1 MIYFDINA
9 VVRACFV
16 LVILPLSCFPQSA
29 ENWITLPREQ
39 WPTIA
44 LINHVFFENGDRY
57 VHPSFDYA
65 GTAFL
70 IDNGDETLGV
80 TAKHVLWIARN
91 KKTNKVQINSD
102 LGRWIMKPKG
112 NSLDSVVV
120 DKLLNEDS
128 TEALEGAASTI
139 LERDWLI
146 FSIKSKSPKIHPL
159 KPRYTPVKPGETVY
173 IIGNPYGDSTVQV
186 LESKILN
193 KLGMDI
199 LIEQLPDKPMSGV
212 SGSPIIDSNG
222 FVIGIFS
229 STSTDAITGKGV
241 YVATST
247 EYLRDVLDRKPDV
260 NNSKK
265 NYGELIYETVLKKG
279 TRAAIKQY
287 IKLTKD
293 LQNYYTYD
301 LRSAN
306 RNGLR
311 EAGEKLLDL
320 KRYKDAVDI
329 LAFNVSV
336 NSEYFHNYNLLAKA
350 WLLAGNKEQAI
361 KNYKISTT
369 KLNDSN
375 ENEAFKELENLRIR
389 E

>member
-1 MIYFDINA
+1 MINFDVKM
-9 VVRACFV
+9 VVRACLV
-16 LVILPLSCFPQSA
+16 LLPLPFQCFSQA
-29 ENWITLPREQ
+29 ADNWITLPHKH

-44 LINHVFFENGDRY
+44 LTNHVYYKNGDRY
-57 VHPSFDYA
+57 IHSSFNYA
-65 GTAFL
+65 GTGFL
-70 IDNGDETLGV
+70 IENGDETLAV
-80 TAKHVLWIARN
+80 TAKHVLWVARN

-102 LGRWIMKPKG
+102 LSQWIMKPKG
-112 NSLDSVVV
+112 NSTDSVVV
-120 DKLLNEDS
+120 DKLINEDS
-128 TEALEGAASTI
+128 TEVLEGPASTI

-146 FSIKSKSPKIHPL
+146 FTIRSKSPNIHPL
-159 KPRYTPVKPGETVY
+159 KPRYTDVIPGEAVY
-173 IIGNPYGDSTVQV
+173 IVGNPYEESTTQI
-186 LESKILN
+186 LQTKILR
-193 KLGMDI
+193 KLGIDV

-212 SGSPIIDSNG
+212 SGSPVIDSNG

-229 STSTDAITGKGV
+229 SISTDAITGKGV

-293 LQNYYTYD
+293 PQNYYTYD

-320 KRYKDAVDI
+320 KRYKDAVAI

-369 KLNDSN
+369 KLNDLN
-375 ENEAFKELENLRIR
+375 ENEAFKELENLGIR

>member
-1 MIYFDINA
+1 MIYFDIKT
-9 VVRACFV
+9 VVRACFA
-16 LVILPLSCFPQSA
+16 LLILPLSCFAQSA
-29 ENWITLPREQ
+29 SSWISLPRKQ

-44 LINHVFFENGDRY
+44 LTNHVYFENGDRY
-57 VHPSFDYA
+57 IHPSFDYA

-70 IDNGDETLGV
+70 IDNGDEILGV

-112 NSLDSVVV
+112 NSSDSVVI

-128 TEALEGAASTI
+128 TEVLEGPASTI

-146 FSIKSKSPKIHPL
+146 FSIKSRSRKIHPL
-159 KPRYTPVKPGETVY
+159 TPGYTPVKPGETVY

-186 LESKILN
+186 LESRILN

-199 LIEQLPDKPMSGV
+199 LIEQLPDKPIPGL
-212 SGSPIIDSNG
+212 SGSPVIDSNG

-229 STSTDAITGKGV
+229 STSTDAITGKDV

-247 EYLRDVLDRKPDV
+247 EYLRDVLARKPGV
-260 NNSKK
+260 NNSKQD
-265 NYGELIYETVLKKG
+265 YGELIYEAVLKKG

-293 LQNYYTYD
+293 PQNYYTYN

-336 NSEYFHNYNLLAKA
+336 NREYFHDYNLLAKA
-350 WLLAGNKEQAI
+350 WLLAGNREEAI
-361 KNYKISTT
+361 KNYKISIT
-369 KLNDSN
+369 KLDDSN
-375 ENEAFKELENLRIR
+375 ENEAFKELENLGIR